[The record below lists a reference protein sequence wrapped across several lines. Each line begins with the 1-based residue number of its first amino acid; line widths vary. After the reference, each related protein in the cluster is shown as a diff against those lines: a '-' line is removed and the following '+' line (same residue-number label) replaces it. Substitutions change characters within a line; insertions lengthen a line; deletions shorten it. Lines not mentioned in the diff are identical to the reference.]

1 VRVTLSVTV
10 LGATGSIGRSTAD
23 LLSQHPDRFRTEAVV
38 GGRDAAALART
49 ARALNARFAAL
60 ADEAGGPALAE
71 ALSGSGIA
79 HGAGASAVR
88 EAATREV
95 GIVVAAISG
104 AAGLAPTHAA
114 LRLGRTVGLANKE
127 SLVCAGDAFM
137 RDAARYGA
145 KILPMDSE
153 HNALQQAL
161 GTGRAADVVRMILTA
176 SGGPFRETPRDE
188 IAAAPATRA
197 AAHPT
202 WSMGLKIN
210 IDSATLMNKGL
221 ELIEAHHLFALPADR
236 LDVVV
241 HPQSIVHGL
250 VEWRDGMVTAGL
262 AVPDMRVPIA
272 DCLALGGHGPD
283 GERLTIANGRRL
295 DLAALG
301 RLTFEAP
308 DEARFPCLR
317 IARAALA
324 AGGAQPTV
332 MNAANEV
339 AVAAY
344 IAGRIGFYGV
354 ADLVER
360 TLERLAPRYPAPPED
375 VDAALAIDHDARAHA
390 TELLAAAA

>member
-1 VRVTLSVTV
+1 VTLSVTV

-23 LLSQHPDRFRTEAVV
+23 LLSQHPGRFRTEAVV
-38 GGRDAAALART
+38 GGRDAGALAKT
-49 ARALNARFAAL
+49 ARALDARFAAL

-71 ALSGSGIA
+71 ALAGSGIA
-79 HGAGASAVR
+79 SGAGEAAVIEAASR
-88 EAATREV
+88 EAD
-95 GIVVAAISG
+95 IVVAAVSG
-104 AAGLAPTHAA
+104 AAGLRPTHAA
-114 LRLGRTVGLANKE
+114 LRLGRTVALANKE

-137 RDAARYGA
+137 RDAVRYGA

-153 HNALQQAL
+153 HNALRQAL
-161 GTGRAADVVRMILTA
+161 AAGRPEDVLRMILTA
-176 SGGPFRETPRDE
+176 SGGPFRETPRE
-188 IAAAPATRA
+188 AIAAAPATKA

-221 ELIEAHHLFALPADR
+221 ELIEAHHLFALPAEK

-241 HPQSIVHGL
+241 HPQSMVHGL
-250 VEWRDGMVTAGL
+250 VEWADGMVTAGL

-272 DCLALGGHGPD
+272 DCLALD
-283 GERLTIANGRRL
+283 GARLTIGGGRRL
-295 DLAALG
+295 DLAAIG

-308 DEARFPCLR
+308 DEARFPCLT

-324 AGGAQPTV
+324 AGGAQPTI

-344 IAGRIGFYGV
+344 IAGGIGFYGV
-354 ADLVER
+354 SDLVER
-360 TLERLAPRYPAPPED
+360 TCEGLGPRYPAAPED
-375 VDAALAIDHDARAHA
+375 VDAALAIDHHARAYA
-390 TELLAAAA
+390 REALAGR

>member
-1 VRVTLSVTV
+1 MTLTVTV

-23 LLSQHPDRFRTEAVV
+23 LLSQHPERFRAEAVV
-38 GGRDAAALART
+38 GGRDAAALAKT

-71 ALSGSGIA
+71 ALAGSGIA
-79 HGAGASAVR
+79 HGAGASAVI
-88 EAATREV
+88 EAATRDAD
-95 GIVVAAISG
+95 IVVAAVSG
-104 AAGLAPTHAA
+104 AAGLRPTHAA
-114 LRLGRTVGLANKE
+114 LRLGRTVALANKE

-161 GTGRAADVVRMILTA
+161 GQGRAADVVRMILTA
-176 SGGPFRETPRDE
+176 SGGPFRETPRE
-188 IAAAPATRA
+188 AIAVASAAQA

-221 ELIEAHHLFALPADR
+221 ELIEAHHLFALPADK

-272 DCLALGGHGPD
+272 DCLALGD
-283 GERLTIANGRRL
+283 RLTIANGRRL
-295 DLAALG
+295 DLAAIG

-344 IAGRIGFYGV
+344 IAGQIGFYGV

-360 TLERLAPRYPAPPED
+360 TVERLAARYPGPPED

-390 TELLAAAA
+390 AELLAAVV